1 MFLCLAGGV
10 GGAKLAHGFAGMS
23 DVDTAVVVNTGD
35 DFEHFGLYIA
45 PDIDTVTYT
54 LANINNSE
62 TGWGIRG
69 ESWNFMSAVA
79 RLGGPSWFFLGDQ
92 DLATHLTR
100 TLRLAAG
107 ETLSAVTRD
116 LAARLGVR
124 TRIVPMSDER
134 VRTVVVTN
142 EGPLAFQDYFVR
154 AQCKPA
160 IRSLRFDGASSARR
174 APEFESILS
183 DPTLEAIVVCPSNP
197 YISIDPILSV
207 QDTLERLRR
216 RKVPLVAVSP
226 IVGQKALKGPAAKMM
241 SELGIQP
248 SAKAVAEHYGALLD
262 GFVIDQ
268 QDADE
273 ANGIRDM
280 GLEVL
285 VAATV
290 MQSGDDQLRLA
301 GEVARFA
308 VSCGRAM
315 ASRADYFRLSRG
327 QSHS

>member
-10 GGAKLAHGFAGMS
+10 GGAKLAHGFASMS
-23 DVDTAVVVNTGD
+23 DVDTVVVVNTGD

-54 LANINNSE
+54 LANINNPE

-79 RLGGPSWFFLGDQ
+79 RLGGPSWFSLGDQ

-116 LAARLGVR
+116 VAARLGVQ

-154 AQCKPA
+154 AQCEPP
-160 IRSLRFDGASSARR
+160 IRSLRFDGASAARR

-241 SELGIQP
+241 RELGRQP
-248 SAKAVAEHYGALLD
+248 SAKAVAEHYGTLLD

-268 QDADE
+268 QDAQE

-308 VSCGRAM
+308 ASCGKTM
-315 ASRADYFRLSRG
+315 ASHAD
-327 QSHS
+327 